1 MDTFSIIKAGFATLI
16 TIGVFFVLL
25 RSGIIKKRTNV
36 TVFNHNQYQRVIKTK
51 RGYENASLPDI
62 GIAENS
68 NEFYVKKE
76 PFDIEVFAD
85 DITAANG
92 KRYRAMA
99 AVTVFAPTEE
109 APKLVEMYHN
119 KRDFINHNFDELI
132 EEDLRVMV
140 EDALQNVLINYNG
153 EESAENLK
161 SVFKSETLKRILIYH
176 HLIANV
182 PVFNMTEIKE

>member
-1 MDTFSIIKAGFATLI
+1 MDIFSIVKASFFTLI
-16 TIGVFFVLL
+16 TIGVFFILL

-62 GIAENS
+62 GIAEDG

-76 PFDIEVFAD
+76 PFDIEVFAEEVTGAD
-85 DITAANG
+85 G

-99 AVTVFAPTEE
+99 AATVYAPVEE
-109 APKLVEMYHN
+109 APKIVEMYHN
-119 KRDFINHNFDELI
+119 KRDFTHHNFDELI

-140 EDALQNVLINYNG
+140 GDALQNVLMNYNG
-153 EESAENLK
+153 EESTESLK
-161 SVFKSETLKRILIYH
+161 AVFKSEILKRILIYH
-176 HLIANV
+176 HTIINV
-182 PVFNMTEIKE
+182 PTFTMTEIRE